1 MIDIYRLI
9 LFIGIL
15 LIVTAVSY
23 ISLQKLNFKNLFSEN
38 STSQIVTI
46 LLLISVSFG
55 FIIAI
60 GINEIIGLITNI

>member
-9 LFIGIL
+9 LFLGIF
-15 LIVTAVSY
+15 LIVSSVSY

-60 GINEIIGLITNI
+60 GINELIGLIINI